1 MGADAKEREK
11 DGRGFLNRA
20 RIRNAVLILAL
31 AASPFRPVTDA
42 TVVIGFFF
50 LAVGCFLHL
59 VAKGIL
65 IRNTVLCNYGL
76 YGLVRHPYY
85 LANYLI
91 DWSFCV
97 LSGSYLLT
105 LAYPFA
111 FFWAYGPTM
120 RKEEALLASRYGED
134 FVRYASEVPRVFP
147 DRASM
152 RRIGSFFQGFSSQR
166 VTWKECARIT
176 RFCSAAILV
185 TVVHDVTVDGVSR
198 VSPQSIIDNSAHA
211 VSFLAAVV
219 LYAASL
225 VLMALSRR
233 QKARG

>member
-1 MGADAKEREK
+1 VTTTTGKK
-11 DGRGFLNRA
+11 GFLNRS
-20 RIRNAVLILAL
+20 RIRNVVLFLTLVSA
-31 AASPFRPVTDA
+31 PFCPITDA
-42 TVVIGFFF
+42 TVVIGFSF
-50 LAVGCFLHL
+50 LATGCFLHL

-120 RKEEALLASRYGED
+120 RKEEALLASEHGDDFSRY
-134 FVRYASEVPRVFP
+134 VSEVPRVFP
-147 DRASM
+147 DRSSV
-152 RRIGSFFQGFSSQR
+152 RRLGSLLKGFSPQR
-166 VTWKECARIT
+166 VTWKECARLT
-176 RFCSAAILV
+176 RFCSAAILI
-185 TVVHDVTVDGVSR
+185 TLVHDVTVNGVSS
-198 VSPQSIIDNSAHA
+198 VSLRNVVENATYA
-211 VSFLAAVV
+211 ASFGAAMV
-219 LYAASL
+219 LYTASL
-225 VLMALSRR
+225 VLMTLSKRQRSRR
-233 QKARG
+233 

>member
-1 MGADAKEREK
+1 MTRTDKK
-11 DGRGFLNRA
+11 GFLNRS
-20 RIRNAVLILAL
+20 RIRNVVLLLTLAS
-31 AASPFRPVTDA
+31 APFCPITDA

-50 LAVGCFLHL
+50 LTAGCFLHL

-120 RKEEALLASRYGED
+120 RKEEALLASEHGDDFSRY
-134 FVRYASEVPRVFP
+134 VSEVPRVFP
-147 DRASM
+147 DRSSVK
-152 RRIGSFFQGFSSQR
+152 RLGSLLKGFSPQR
-166 VTWKECARIT
+166 VTWKECARLT
-176 RFCSAAILV
+176 RFCSAAILI
-185 TVVHDVTVDGVSR
+185 TLVHDVTVNGVS
-198 VSPQSIIDNSAHA
+198 SASLYGVVNNA
-211 VSFLAAVV
+211 TYMASFVAAMV
-219 LYAASL
+219 LYTASL
-225 VLMALSRR
+225 VLMTLSKR
-233 QKARG
+233 QRARQ